1 MKVGAYLRPSGNRRG
16 VHRHPRAMIL
26 VVVLVVISLLSLAA
40 LTFSQL
46 MLAEREATEL
56 AGRRIQ
62 ARALANSGIDYV
74 RLLLAQDEISLMEMG
89 GIYNNSLQ
97 LCGALVVDDTDTK
110 KRGRFAVVAP
120 NVENGYF
127 SGIRYGLEDESTK
140 LNLNYLAQKD
150 SEDNSGRDRLMLLPG
165 MTEDIADAI
174 LDWIDADDTKRE
186 FGAELEDYSAL
197 VPAYAP
203 KNGPLDSLDELLL
216 VRGVTPWLLYG
227 VDANRNTNAD
237 QSEPSGETLVNVDNS
252 DGSLDR
258 GWSAYLTVHS
268 RETNTTA
275 EGEAK
280 INLNQDNLE
289 TLHGELKEALTPEWA
304 TFIVG
309 YRQNGP
315 STGNDQATTAV
326 PTDNLDFSGS
336 AQQKINSVLDLVGV
350 STQIKVQGQ
359 QNPTVL
365 SPQFPEDSASMQE
378 YLPTLLDAVAV
389 TDAKTISG
397 RININQAS
405 RTVLLAI
412 PGMTEEIV
420 EQIVGTRIE
429 DPVEAD
435 DSQACPLW
443 PLMQG
448 LVDLQT
454 MKSLEPYVC
463 TGGSVY
469 RAQVVGYFDGG
480 GPFARVEVVIDATQ
494 SPAAVLSWKDMSH
507 LGRGYPLEALGIK

>member
-1 MKVGAYLRPSGNRRG
+1 MPTRQVGAYLRPSGNRRG

-140 LNLNYLAQKD
+140 LNLNFLAQKD
-150 SEDNSGRDRLMLLPG
+150 SQDNSGRDRLMLLSG

-203 KNGPLDSLDELLL
+203 KNGPLDPPDELLL
-216 VRGVTPWLLYG
+216 VPGVTPWLLYG

-252 DGSLDR
+252 DGALDR
-258 GWSAYLTVHS
+258 GWSAYPTAHS
-268 RETNTTA
+268 SEGNTTA
-275 EGEAK
+275 
-280 INLNQDNLE
+280 
-289 TLHGELKEALTPEWA
+289 
-304 TFIVG
+304 
-309 YRQNGP
+309 
-315 STGNDQATTAV
+315 
-326 PTDNLDFSGS
+326 
-336 AQQKINSVLDLVGV
+336 
-350 STQIKVQGQ
+350 
-359 QNPTVL
+359 
-365 SPQFPEDSASMQE
+365 
-378 YLPTLLDAVAV
+378 
-389 TDAKTISG
+389 
-397 RININQAS
+397 
-405 RTVLLAI
+405 
-412 PGMTEEIV
+412 
-420 EQIVGTRIE
+420 
-429 DPVEAD
+429 
-435 DSQACPLW
+435 
-443 PLMQG
+443 
-448 LVDLQT
+448 
-454 MKSLEPYVC
+454 
-463 TGGSVY
+463 
-469 RAQVVGYFDGG
+469 DGK
-480 GPFARVEVVIDATQ
+480 A
-494 SPAAVLSWKDMSH
+494 
-507 LGRGYPLEALGIK
+507 